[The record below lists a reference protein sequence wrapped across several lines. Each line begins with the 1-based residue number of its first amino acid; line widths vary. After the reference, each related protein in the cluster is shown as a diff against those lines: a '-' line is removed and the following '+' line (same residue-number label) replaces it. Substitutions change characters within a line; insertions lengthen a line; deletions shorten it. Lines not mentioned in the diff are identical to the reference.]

1 MADTIGSMQLDAI
14 KAPLFREVKKGEVRK
29 HLITLTVRNELGVL
43 ARIATLIA
51 GKGYNIEG
59 LSVGETHEKGI
70 SRMTL
75 EVIGDDVVI
84 DQVVKQ
90 LRKLI
95 DTIKVKDLTDI
106 PHVEREL
113 ALIKVHT
120 ATPRARDEVLRLVEI
135 FRASSIISLTSDGFS
150 ALKPTAP
157 QASAN
162 LTKSGVVY
170 HVLVVS
176 KPSLIVVLYAGC
188 KHVVR
193 KAQRRK
199 LHKASQKSGLTWDR
213 T

>member
-1 MADTIGSMQLDAI
+1 MSDTVGSAQISAV
-14 KAPLFREVKKGEVRK
+14 KAPLFREVRKGEVRR
-29 HLITLTVRNELGVL
+29 HIITLTVRNELGVL

-95 DTIKVKDLTDI
+95 DTLKVKDLTDT

-113 ALIKVHT
+113 ALVKVHT
-120 ATPRARDEVLRLVEI
+120 ATPRARDEVLRLTEI
-135 FRASSIISLTSDGFS
+135 FRGRIVDVSPDTYTIEITGTDDKINALLEL
-150 ALKPTAP
+150 LKPFGIKEMARTGKVA
-157 QASAN
+157 
-162 LTKSGVVY
+162 LRREG
-170 HVLVVS
+170 
-176 KPSLIVVLYAGC
+176 AG
-188 KHVVR
+188 
-193 KAQRRK
+193 QEE
-199 LHKASQKSGLTWDR
+199 D
-213 T
+213 

>member
-1 MADTIGSMQLDAI
+1 MADTIGSAGLNAV
-14 KAPLFREVKKGEVRK
+14 KTPLFREVRKGEVRK
-29 HLITLTVRNELGVL
+29 HIITLTVRNELGVL

-95 DTIKVKDLTDI
+95 DTIKVKDLTDT

-135 FRASSIISLTSDGFS
+135 FRCRIVDVSPETYTVEITGTEDKLNAFIELV
-150 ALKPTAP
+150 KPFGIKEMARTGKVAMKRENIP
-157 QASAN
+157 QEEE
-162 LTKSGVVY
+162 
-170 HVLVVS
+170 
-176 KPSLIVVLYAGC
+176 
-188 KHVVR
+188 
-193 KAQRRK
+193 
-199 LHKASQKSGLTWDR
+199 
-213 T
+213 

>member
-1 MADTIGSMQLDAI
+1 MADTIGSAGFNAV
-14 KAPLFREVKKGEVRK
+14 KTPLFREVKKGEVRK
-29 HLITLTVRNELGVL
+29 HIITLTVRNELGVL

-95 DTIKVKDLTDI
+95 DTIKVKDLTDT

-135 FRASSIISLTSDGFS
+135 FRCRIVDVSPETYTVEITGTEDKVNAFIELV
-150 ALKPTAP
+150 KPFGIKEMARTGKVAMKRESTP
-157 QASAN
+157 QEEE
-162 LTKSGVVY
+162 
-170 HVLVVS
+170 
-176 KPSLIVVLYAGC
+176 
-188 KHVVR
+188 
-193 KAQRRK
+193 
-199 LHKASQKSGLTWDR
+199 
-213 T
+213 

>member
-120 ATPRARDEVLRLVEI
+120 APPRARDEVLRLVEI
-135 FRASSIISLTSDGFS
+135 FRAKVVDVSPETYTIEITGTEDKINAFEELVRPIDIREMARTGKVAMKREISS
-150 ALKPTAP
+150 
-157 QASAN
+157 QEEE
-162 LTKSGVVY
+162 
-170 HVLVVS
+170 
-176 KPSLIVVLYAGC
+176 
-188 KHVVR
+188 
-193 KAQRRK
+193 
-199 LHKASQKSGLTWDR
+199 
-213 T
+213 

>member
-1 MADTIGSMQLDAI
+1 MADTIGSAGLNAV
-14 KAPLFREVKKGEVRK
+14 KTPLFREVRKGEVRK
-29 HLITLTVRNELGVL
+29 HIITLTVRNELGVL

-95 DTIKVKDLTDI
+95 DTIKVKDLTDT

-135 FRASSIISLTSDGFS
+135 FRCRIVDVSPETYTVEITGTEDKVNAFIELV
-150 ALKPTAP
+150 KPFGIKEMARTGKVAMKRESTP
-157 QASAN
+157 QEEE
-162 LTKSGVVY
+162 
-170 HVLVVS
+170 
-176 KPSLIVVLYAGC
+176 
-188 KHVVR
+188 
-193 KAQRRK
+193 
-199 LHKASQKSGLTWDR
+199 
-213 T
+213 

>member
-1 MADTIGSMQLDAI
+1 MADTIGGMQLDTI
-14 KAPLFREVKKGEVRK
+14 KAPLYREVRKGEVRK
-29 HLITLTVRNELGVL
+29 HIITLTVRNELGVL

-70 SRMTL
+70 SRMTI

-95 DTIKVKDLTDI
+95 DTLKVKDLTDI

-135 FRASSIISLTSDGFS
+135 FRAKVVDVSPDTYTIEITGTEDKINAFVELVRPFGIREMARTGKVAMKREISS
-150 ALKPTAP
+150 
-157 QASAN
+157 QEEE
-162 LTKSGVVY
+162 
-170 HVLVVS
+170 
-176 KPSLIVVLYAGC
+176 
-188 KHVVR
+188 
-193 KAQRRK
+193 
-199 LHKASQKSGLTWDR
+199 
-213 T
+213 

>member
-1 MADTIGSMQLDAI
+1 MADTIGSAQLDAVKTPI
-14 KAPLFREVKKGEVRK
+14 FREVRKGEVRK
-29 HLITLTVRNELGVL
+29 HIITLTVRNELGVL

-95 DTIKVKDLTDI
+95 DTIKVKDLTDT

-135 FRASSIISLTSDGFS
+135 FRCRIVDVSPETYTVEITGTEDKVNAFIELV
-150 ALKPTAP
+150 KPFGIKEMARTGKVAMKRESTP
-157 QASAN
+157 QEEE
-162 LTKSGVVY
+162 
-170 HVLVVS
+170 
-176 KPSLIVVLYAGC
+176 
-188 KHVVR
+188 
-193 KAQRRK
+193 
-199 LHKASQKSGLTWDR
+199 
-213 T
+213 

>member
-1 MADTIGSMQLDAI
+1 MADTIGSAGLNAV
-14 KAPLFREVKKGEVRK
+14 KTPLFREVRKGEVRK
-29 HLITLTVRNELGVL
+29 HIITLTVRNELGVL

-95 DTIKVKDLTDI
+95 DTIKVKDLTDT

-135 FRASSIISLTSDGFS
+135 FRARVVDVSPETYTVEITGTEDKVNAFIELVKPFGIKEMARTGKVAMKRESI
-150 ALKPTAP
+150 P
-157 QASAN
+157 QEEE
-162 LTKSGVVY
+162 
-170 HVLVVS
+170 
-176 KPSLIVVLYAGC
+176 
-188 KHVVR
+188 
-193 KAQRRK
+193 
-199 LHKASQKSGLTWDR
+199 
-213 T
+213 

>member
-1 MADTIGSMQLDAI
+1 MPDTIGTSQLDAV

-29 HLITLTVRNELGVL
+29 HIITLTVRNELGVL

-95 DTIKVKDLTDI
+95 DTIKVKDLTDT

-135 FRASSIISLTSDGFS
+135 FRCRVVDVSPETYTVEITGTEDKINAFIELVKPFGIKEMARTGKVAMKRESS
-150 ALKPTAP
+150 P
-157 QASAN
+157 QEEE
-162 LTKSGVVY
+162 
-170 HVLVVS
+170 
-176 KPSLIVVLYAGC
+176 
-188 KHVVR
+188 
-193 KAQRRK
+193 
-199 LHKASQKSGLTWDR
+199 
-213 T
+213 

>member
-1 MADTIGSMQLDAI
+1 MADTIGSSQLDAVKTPI
-14 KAPLFREVKKGEVRK
+14 FREVRKGEVRK
-29 HLITLTVRNELGVL
+29 HIITLTVRNELGVL

-95 DTIKVKDLTDI
+95 DTIKVKDLTDT

-135 FRASSIISLTSDGFS
+135 FRCRIVDVSPETYTVEITGTEDKVNAFIELV
-150 ALKPTAP
+150 KPFGIKEMARTGKIAMKRESTP
-157 QASAN
+157 QEEE
-162 LTKSGVVY
+162 
-170 HVLVVS
+170 
-176 KPSLIVVLYAGC
+176 
-188 KHVVR
+188 
-193 KAQRRK
+193 
-199 LHKASQKSGLTWDR
+199 
-213 T
+213 

>member
-95 DTIKVKDLTDI
+95 DTIKVKDLLPQTPQGTWPLLWLRRTFLPSSKHH
-106 PHVEREL
+106 PH
-113 ALIKVHT
+113 
-120 ATPRARDEVLRLVEI
+120 
-135 FRASSIISLTSDGFS
+135 
-150 ALKPTAP
+150 
-157 QASAN
+157 
-162 LTKSGVVY
+162 
-170 HVLVVS
+170 
-176 KPSLIVVLYAGC
+176 PSLSSPLAFCHPWV
-188 KHVVR
+188 
-193 KAQRRK
+193 
-199 LHKASQKSGLTWDR
+199 ASTSSHR
-213 T
+213 

>member
-1 MADTIGSMQLDAI
+1 MKMADTLGTAQLDAV

-29 HLITLTVRNELGVL
+29 HIITLTVRNELGVL

-59 LSVGETHEKGI
+59 LSVGETHERGT

-95 DTIKVKDLTDI
+95 DTIKVKDLTDT

-113 ALIKVHT
+113 ALVKVHT

-135 FRASSIISLTSDGFS
+135 FRCRVVDVSPETYTVEITGTEDKVNAFIELVKPFGIKEMARTGKVAMKRESS
-150 ALKPTAP
+150 
-157 QASAN
+157 
-162 LTKSGVVY
+162 
-170 HVLVVS
+170 
-176 KPSLIVVLYAGC
+176 
-188 KHVVR
+188 
-193 KAQRRK
+193 
-199 LHKASQKSGLTWDR
+199 SQEEE
-213 T
+213 

>member
-1 MADTIGSMQLDAI
+1 MADITASAGLNSV
-14 KAPLFREVKKGEVRK
+14 KSPLFREVRKGEVRK
-29 HLITLTVRNELGVL
+29 HLLTLTVRNELGVL

-95 DTIKVKDLTDI
+95 DSLKVKDLTDT

-113 ALIKVHT
+113 ALIKVNT

-135 FRASSIISLTSDGFS
+135 FRAKIVDVSPETYTVEITGTEDKVNAFIDLVRPFGIKEMARTGKVAMKRESV
-150 ALKPTAP
+150 P
-157 QASAN
+157 QEE
-162 LTKSGVVY
+162 
-170 HVLVVS
+170 
-176 KPSLIVVLYAGC
+176 
-188 KHVVR
+188 
-193 KAQRRK
+193 
-199 LHKASQKSGLTWDR
+199 D
-213 T
+213 

>member
-1 MADTIGSMQLDAI
+1 MADTIGSMQLAAI

-135 FRASSIISLTSDGFS
+135 FRAKVVDVSPETYTIEITGTEDKINAFVELVRPFGIREMARTGKVAMKREISS
-150 ALKPTAP
+150 
-157 QASAN
+157 QEEE
-162 LTKSGVVY
+162 
-170 HVLVVS
+170 
-176 KPSLIVVLYAGC
+176 
-188 KHVVR
+188 
-193 KAQRRK
+193 
-199 LHKASQKSGLTWDR
+199 
-213 T
+213 

>member
-1 MADTIGSMQLDAI
+1 MSDTIGSSQLDAV

-29 HLITLTVRNELGVL
+29 HIITLTVRNELGVL

-95 DTIKVKDLTDI
+95 DTIKVKDLTDT

-135 FRASSIISLTSDGFS
+135 FRCRVVDVSPETYTIEITGTEDKVNAFIELV
-150 ALKPTAP
+150 KPFGIKEMARTGKIAMKRESTP
-157 QASAN
+157 QEEE
-162 LTKSGVVY
+162 
-170 HVLVVS
+170 
-176 KPSLIVVLYAGC
+176 
-188 KHVVR
+188 
-193 KAQRRK
+193 
-199 LHKASQKSGLTWDR
+199 
-213 T
+213 

>member
-1 MADTIGSMQLDAI
+1 MSDTIGSSQLDAV

-29 HLITLTVRNELGVL
+29 HIITLTVRNELGVL
-43 ARIATLIA
+43 ARIANLIA

-95 DTIKVKDLTDI
+95 DTIKVKDLTDT

-135 FRASSIISLTSDGFS
+135 FRCRIVDVSPETYTVEITGTEDKVNAFIELV
-150 ALKPTAP
+150 KPFGIKEMARTGKIAMKRESTP
-157 QASAN
+157 QEEE
-162 LTKSGVVY
+162 
-170 HVLVVS
+170 
-176 KPSLIVVLYAGC
+176 
-188 KHVVR
+188 
-193 KAQRRK
+193 
-199 LHKASQKSGLTWDR
+199 
-213 T
+213 

>member
-1 MADTIGSMQLDAI
+1 MADITASAGLNSV
-14 KAPLFREVKKGEVRK
+14 KSPLFREVRKGEVRK
-29 HLITLTVRNELGVL
+29 HLLTLTVRNELGVL

-95 DTIKVKDLTDI
+95 DSLKVKDLTDI

-113 ALIKVHT
+113 ALIKVNT
-120 ATPRARDEVLRLVEI
+120 VTPRARDEVLRLVEI
-135 FRASSIISLTSDGFS
+135 FRAKIVDVSPETYTVEITGTEDKINAFIDLVRPFGIKEMARTGKVAMKRESV
-150 ALKPTAP
+150 P
-157 QASAN
+157 QEE
-162 LTKSGVVY
+162 
-170 HVLVVS
+170 
-176 KPSLIVVLYAGC
+176 
-188 KHVVR
+188 
-193 KAQRRK
+193 
-199 LHKASQKSGLTWDR
+199 D
-213 T
+213 

>member
-14 KAPLFREVKKGEVRK
+14 KAPLFREVKNGEVRK

-135 FRASSIISLTSDGFS
+135 FRAKVVDVSPETYTIEITGTEDKINAFVELVRPFGIREMARTGKVAMKREISS
-150 ALKPTAP
+150 
-157 QASAN
+157 QEEE
-162 LTKSGVVY
+162 
-170 HVLVVS
+170 
-176 KPSLIVVLYAGC
+176 
-188 KHVVR
+188 
-193 KAQRRK
+193 
-199 LHKASQKSGLTWDR
+199 
-213 T
+213 